1 MVDSSHMTQE
11 DLDLI
16 GMTRAEFEKSLQDE
30 KRYILYWSRSIN
42 PNDL

>member
-16 GMTRAEFEKSLQDE
+16 GMTRSEYEKSLIEEQ
-30 KRYILYWSRSIN
+30 RYIIAWSKTIN
-42 PNDL
+42 PKDL